1 MKKWIIRIFIIF
13 LLALV
18 AAFIFYVY
26 PKLPIINA
34 YAAKRAC
41 SSIFVSGRTLESVQ
55 EQELKEFPQSLPSL
69 DVIISKGIVE
79 AKSFGLSKVT
89 SVYRQGL
96 GCKVV
101 IDIDDTVQ
109 SPIDKDAPI
118 LSSTDTLYWPYGM
131 KEYADKAEGI
141 DYDKLDE
148 AIELAFDEERQWE
161 KKTRALLIMHKGQLL
176 SEKYLSPYNRETP
189 FLGWSMTKSVENIL
203 VGILVKEGKLDIQKS
218 KLFARWQND
227 ERKNIKL
234 DNLLR
239 MNSGLSWNEEYGS
252 ISQVTEMLFLEES
265 TGDYA
270 IQSPYLSPPGEVWNY
285 SSGSSNIINQL
296 IKESFESEEDYLL
309 FPYEKLFHKLDIKSA
324 QLETDE
330 RGDYVMSSFMYATA
344 RDWAKLGQ
352 LMLNNGVWLQD
363 TIITNDWV
371 EYSFSE
377 TAHSEGRYGAHM
389 WRNGNPKEYSS
400 CPDDTYK
407 FSGYEGQYVIMIPS
421 LDLVV
426 VRLGLSKGPPFNM
439 DGVMGLIVESVVK

>member
-1 MKKWIIRIFIIF
+1 MKNWFFRLIILLII
-13 LLALV
+13 ALIAV
-18 AAFIFYVY
+18 FVFYVY

-55 EQELKEFPQSLPSL
+55 KEDLGEFPQNLATVNVL
-69 DVIISKGIVE
+69 EDKGIVE

-101 IDIDDTVQ
+101 IGIDDTPQVRLNNEG
-109 SPIDKDAPI
+109 SV
-118 LSSTDTLYWPYGM
+118 LSDTDTLYWPYGV
-131 KEYADKAEGI
+131 KEHSQKLKGI
-141 DYDKLDE
+141 DYNKLDE
-148 AIELAFDEERQWE
+148 AFRLAFDKTDNWE
-161 KKTRALLIMHKGQLL
+161 KKTRALLVMQNGQLL
-176 SEKYLSPYNRETP
+176 KEEYSSPYNRETP

-218 KLFARWQND
+218 NLFAKWQND

-439 DGVMGLIVESVVK
+439 DGVMGLIVEALRN